1 MVLVFEDD
9 AQRISRK
16 RYYIPN
22 FEIKDYNFMIDE
34 YKNMKI
40 LEKILFFKDM
50 IIELV
55 VYETIPISKN
65 T

>member
-1 MVLVFEDD
+1 
-9 AQRISRK
+9 
-16 RYYIPN
+16 
-22 FEIKDYNFMIDE
+22 MIDE